1 MRRLLV
7 ESRQTRRVIG
17 QLSQG
22 EDLIQGLLSICH
34 DRQLRCGQI
43 QVSGVLD
50 ELTVCHHDRAGRAM
64 GQARVF
70 RTPLQLVWASG
81 LLCEEGGKRQL
92 TLNVLASRQRDNGI
106 ELLGGVCQAAKVLSC
121 EFVIDAFEDVLL
133 RRDLDRGTGLH
144 PLTDAF
150 AASSPSATASASPA
164 APEAAN
170 PSTTAPAPAP
180 AVSFT
185 AQSATPPSHKQ
196 SWADAVMAS
205 VRAESEREEEGPGE
219 EEESEDYRPVRPGD
233 ILDHQQF
240 GRCVVQRV
248 DSDGDFVTVRLRNS
262 RLVRL
267 SLEVLRLRYQGDEDG
282 HQVFATN
289 SAASSE

>member
-1 MRRLLV
+1 
-7 ESRQTRRVIG
+7 
-17 QLSQG
+17 
-22 EDLIQGLLSICH
+22 
-34 DRQLRCGQI
+34 
-43 QVSGVLD
+43 
-50 ELTVCHHDRAGRAM
+50 M

-92 TLNVLASRQRDNGI
+92 TLSVLASRQRDNGI
-106 ELLGGVCQAAKVLSC
+106 ELLGGVCQTAKVLSC

-133 RRDLDRGTGLH
+133 RRELDRGTGLH
-144 PLTDAF
+144 PLSDAF
-150 AASSPSATASASPA
+150 AAAPAAGAGPSAAVETPQ
-164 APEAAN
+164 
-170 PSTTAPAPAP
+170 APAPAP
-180 AVSFT
+180 ASAPTPAVSFT
-185 AQSATPPSHKQ
+185 AESAPPPSHKQ

-205 VRAESEREEEGPGE
+205 VRAESEREDAEEGAE
-219 EEESEDYRPVRPGD
+219 EEHEDYRPVRPGD

-289 SAASSE
+289 SAAAGE